1 MRVFSSKHFP
11 TDNVALT
18 ALYWSNLEFNER
30 VWGNSQT
37 SERDLKTLRNALE
50 HKFVKIHEYTCE
62 RKLQI
67 EEDNFYHISEDILIK
82 DILHLLELVREC
94 IMELVY
100 AIGIEERRR
109 GRSKNT
115 IQLNIY
121 DFDDEWKV

>member
-1 MRVFSSKHFP
+1 M
-11 TDNVALT
+11 T